1 MPMKKVYPSVVKV
14 KLPKSSTIKFLLD
27 FSKSLSV
34 LSSKKRVYVLP
45 KN

>member
-1 MPMKKVYPSVVKV
+1 MKKVYPSVVKV
-14 KLPKSSTIKFLLD
+14 KLPKTSTIKFLLD